1 MGLPGMGLGASLQR
15 TLSDRILTDCT
26 LKYGVDKLT
35 HINVIG
41 DRYDKANSA
50 PLKVLREYR
59 YS

>member
-1 MGLPGMGLGASLQR
+1 MGLGASLQR